1 MIVFYIVHDATK
13 YNFPKLFFSSLS
25 MYFCSRH
32 RFSSFFFFF
41 FFFLVAIF
49 VFIPGTLSH
58 FLTVSLSP
66 QPYSPH
72 HIRTALYLLCF
83 YISISSYLIS
93 FPNTHTNTNTN
104 IPNKY
109 PSHLTNT
116 NNFTHS
122 MHSTYCK
129 TACQQFCKQRESQR
143 RFSTSPLPN
152 VRRLWQSSTE

>member
-1 MIVFYIVHDATK
+1 LIVFYIVHDATK
-13 YNFPKLFFSSLS
+13 YNFPKLFFSPLDVFLLS
-25 MYFCSRH
+25 
-32 RFSSFFFFF
+32 SSFFFFF
-41 FFFLVAIF
+41 SSSSFLSPSLF
-49 VFIPGTLSH
+49 LSLAL
-58 FLTVSLSP
+58 FLTFSLFP

-129 TACQQFCKQRESQR
+129 TACQQFCKRRESQR

>member
-1 MIVFYIVHDATK
+1 MMQPNIIFQNY
-13 YNFPKLFFSSLS
+13 
-25 MYFCSRH
+25 
-32 RFSSFFFFF
+32 FFFRLGV
-41 FFFLVAIF
+41 FL
-49 VFIPGTLSH
+49 PSLLLSLAL
-58 FLTVSLSP
+58 FLTISLSP

-129 TACQQFCKQRESQR
+129 TACQQFCKRRESQR